1 MKRILENILGIAV
14 VEAVHFIF
22 LTGIL
27 CLIGFFTRADGSA
40 VTFRQLLWNGG
51 VSFWFD
57 GYGAILLFCLVA
69 AAGWEVLA
77 FFADRKALEEK
88 RKGLDQEAWQA
99 GQRLA
104 AQMRPELE
112 AAVARD
118 YERKFEDRHAVLA
131 QDKASLALRYKE
143 QAKEQRALDVG
154 RVELED
160 QKRKVQAWKLE
171 LDALRRKS
179 EMDKERWAQLK
190 RRIRWAEEALAED
203 PSNVGLAR
211 RHLKKAKK
219 E

>member
-1 MKRILENILGIAV
+1 MKRIFENLLGIAV

-22 LTGIL
+22 LTAIL

-69 AAGWEVLA
+69 VGGWMVLA

-88 RKGLDQEAWQA
+88 RKGLDQEAWEA
-99 GQRLA
+99 GHRLA
-104 AQMRPELE
+104 AMMRPELE
-112 AAVARD
+112 TSIEQAYESKFADREAA
-118 YERKFEDRHAVLA
+118 LA
-131 QDKASLALRYKE
+131 QDEKSLSWRYKV
-143 QAKEQRALDVG
+143 QAEEQRALG
-154 RVELED
+154 SERIELED
-160 QKRKVQAWKLE
+160 QKRKVRAWKLE
-171 LDALRRKS
+171 LDALRSKS
-179 EMDKERWAQLK
+179 EIYKERRAQLK

-203 PSNVGLAR
+203 PSNVGLAL
-211 RHLKKAKK
+211 RHLKKAEK